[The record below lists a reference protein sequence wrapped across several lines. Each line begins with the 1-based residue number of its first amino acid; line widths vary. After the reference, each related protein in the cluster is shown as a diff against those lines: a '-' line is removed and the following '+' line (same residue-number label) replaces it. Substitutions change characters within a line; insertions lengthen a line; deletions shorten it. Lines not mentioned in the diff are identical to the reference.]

1 MTQLESADLDAITK
15 RLNRVHGQVGG
26 ILRMV
31 EDGRECEDI
40 VLQIAAATKAL
51 ERVGFEIIAARLQKC
66 VRVPGNDPA
75 VETAR
80 LQRLFL
86 SLA

>member
-1 MTQLESADLDAITK
+1 MTQLQSADLDWIIK
-15 RLNRVHGQVGG
+15 RLHLVHGQVGG

-31 EDGRECEDI
+31 EDGRQCEDI
-40 VLQIAAATKAL
+40 VLRVAAATKAL
-51 ERVGFEIIAARLQKC
+51 ERVGFEIISAGLLQC
-66 VRVPGNDPA
+66 LRDPGDDPA
-75 VETAR
+75 ADTAR

>member
-1 MTQLESADLDAITK
+1 MTQLEAAELDAITK
-15 RLNRVHGQVGG
+15 RLHRVHGQVGG

-31 EDGRECEDI
+31 EDSRECEDI
-40 VLQIAAATKAL
+40 VLQVAAAMKAL
-51 ERVGFEIIAARLQKC
+51 ERVGFEMIAAGLQQC
-66 VRVPGNDPA
+66 LRDPGKDPA